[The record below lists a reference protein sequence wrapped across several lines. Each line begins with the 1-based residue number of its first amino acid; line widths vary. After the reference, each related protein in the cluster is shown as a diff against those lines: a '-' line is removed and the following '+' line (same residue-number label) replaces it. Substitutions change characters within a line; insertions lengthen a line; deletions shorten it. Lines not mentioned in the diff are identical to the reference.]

1 MTQPCGALHPWPST
15 SHTCVAGCL
24 VVWHTKPSV
33 TNSPTTV
40 FLRRARLIFMLAS
53 LIPTVLMTAIG
64 IILVASGQS
73 RSLTV
78 VTGILVL
85 AFCGTALT
93 GYLFGTYFVTR
104 GANLAQIQNEFLSS
118 VSHELRTPMTS
129 ILMFIDTLREDRV
142 TSPEERQRCL
152 AVVHQELTRL
162 DGLVGNLIQLSKI
175 ESRPAVLERGP
186 VRVSDVVDDALAAFE
201 AMKLGSDVQVRST
214 LDPDLTIF
222 GNRAALAQAVGNLL
236 SNAFKFTPASDKNI
250 DVRADAGPS
259 TVTISVSDNGL
270 GVERPERRAI
280 FETFERGSAAA
291 LGGSPGSGLGL
302 AIVRA
307 VVEAHRGKV
316 EVLSETG
323 QGATFRIVLPRHRA
337 AS

>member
-1 MTQPCGALHPWPST
+1 VH
-15 SHTCVAGCL
+15 H
-24 VVWHTKPSV
+24 
-33 TNSPTTV
+33 SPTTV
-40 FLRRARLIFMLAS
+40 FLLRARLIFMLAS
-53 LIPTVLMTAIG
+53 LVPTVLMTAIG

-104 GANLAQIQNEFLSS
+104 GANLAKVQNEFLSS
-118 VSHELRTPMTS
+118 VSHELRTPLTS

-142 TSPEERQRCL
+142 TSPEERRRCL
-152 AVVHQELTRL
+152 TIVHQELTRL

-175 ESRPAVLERGP
+175 GSRRAALERSP
-186 VRVSDVVDDALAAFE
+186 IRVADVVEDALTAFE
-201 AMKLGSDVQVRST
+201 ATRLGTDAEVRTT
-214 LDPDLTIF
+214 LEPELTVY

-236 SNAFKFTPASDKNI
+236 SNALKFTPSSQKKI
-250 DVRADAGPS
+250 DVRAEADPEAVS
-259 TVTISVSDNGL
+259 ISVSDNGL
-270 GVERPERRAI
+270 GVPRPERKAI

-307 VVEAHRGKV
+307 VVEAHRGKI
-316 EVLSETG
+316 EVHSEPG
-323 QGATFRIVLPRHRA
+323 QGATFRIVLPRYRA

>member
-1 MTQPCGALHPWPST
+1 VNH
-15 SHTCVAGCL
+15 
-24 VVWHTKPSV
+24 
-33 TNSPTTV
+33 SPTTV
-40 FLRRARLIFMLAS
+40 FLHRARLIFMLAS
-53 LIPTVLMTAIG
+53 LVPTVLMTAIG

-93 GYLFGTYFVTR
+93 GYLFGTYFVAR
-104 GANLAQIQNEFLSS
+104 GANLAKVQNEFLSS
-118 VSHELRTPMTS
+118 VSHEVRTPLTS
-129 ILMFIDTLREDRV
+129 ILMFIDTLREERV
-142 TSPEERQRCL
+142 TSPQERQRCL
-152 AVVHQELTRL
+152 AIVHQELTRL

-175 ESRPAVLERGP
+175 ESRRAILERSP
-186 VRVSDVVDDALAAFE
+186 IRVADVVEDALAAFE
-201 AMKLGSDVQVRST
+201 AMRLGNDAQVRTT
-214 LDPDLTIF
+214 LEPELTVY

-236 SNAFKFTPASDKNI
+236 SNALKFTPSSEKKI
-250 DVRADAGPS
+250 DVRAEADLA
-259 TVTISVSDNGL
+259 TVSISVSDNGL
-270 GVERPERRAI
+270 GVERPERKAI

-291 LGGSPGSGLGL
+291 RGGSPGSGLGL

-307 VVEAHRGKV
+307 VVEAHRGKI
-316 EVLSETG
+316 EVHSEPG